1 MAACQ
6 DRSAFLQTALPGWCR
21 ALRARDEI
29 VLVDWG
35 TSAPDHVPVA
45 TVVAALKDLPE
56 MKERPCPIS
65 VVVVPDAETWVL
77 SRAYNLAAR
86 FARGEWVLKLDCD
99 TMLTDRFLD
108 GLVLPKGE
116 VRMKEK
122 GRLPARA
129 DEDRFFYRY
138 FWEHAKTENE
148 QHLNGVFLSRAE
160 DFRRVNGYDERIN
173 TYGWDD
179 SDLYARLERE
189 GAGTDL
195 GLKPVE
201 IRPGAVSHIQ
211 HGDALRGANQHLV
224 MGPSLETQVNS
235 QATAALPSW
244 TKVGTVQ
251 ETEYEYNLHSKDGQL
266 VSAHI
271 LRTPQAL
278 LDHVSRQEQISIIDE
293 ATNRLLHDTYGFPWS
308 VLSEINRSR
317 GELVR
322 SLASLGRSTHWQSG
336 NGFIFAEVG
345 GTVPERVAGMASA
358 IGLAMK
364 YERPLFLAWSSG
376 TREEPTPRITDFFD
390 VDNSGVVDD
399 AFDGVGEIGSRK
411 GARVYQV
418 GRWKC
423 RALVDICAQTDSAFK
438 MMSEFRSGGHEDEM
452 AAAQAVLDV
461 LHGKTPGKRNILLR
475 LEGTFPVQKVEEC
488 ARALASLTPSRALS
502 DHMAKLGDVS
512 EHLGVYIGPGVRLKG
527 VEAMVR
533 RLNAHNGAESKYYV
547 TGAEKSIVA
556 QARPMLKFAQHA
568 AESATSTEP
577 QGPTE
582 EIRDTIRDIAELY
595 QLSHCKSM
603 VNDGRPPAAVFQ
615 VMHLLKR
622 KAVRFS

>member
-1 MAACQ
+1 MV
-6 DRSAFLQTALPGWCR
+6 T
-21 ALRARDEI
+21 E
-29 VLVDWG
+29 
-35 TSAPDHVPVA
+35 
-45 TVVAALKDLPE
+45 
-56 MKERPCPIS
+56 
-65 VVVVPDAETWVL
+65 
-77 SRAYNLAAR
+77 
-86 FARGEWVLKLDCD
+86 
-99 TMLTDRFLD
+99 RFLD

-116 VRMKEK
+116 VRMKER

-148 QHLNGVFLSRAE
+148 QHLNGVFLARAE
-160 DFRRVNGYDERIN
+160 DFRRINGYDERIN

-179 SDLYARLERE
+179 SDLYARLGSE

-195 GLKPVE
+195 GLRPVE
-201 IRPGAVSHIQ
+201 IRPGAVSHMQ

-244 TKVGTVQ
+244 TKVGTLQ
-251 ETEYEYNLHSKDGQL
+251 ETEFEYNLHSKDGQL

-271 LRTPQAL
+271 IRTPRAL
-278 LDHVSRQEQISIIDE
+278 LDLVSRQEQISIIDE
-293 ATNRLLHDTYGFPWS
+293 ATNRLLHDIYGFPWS

-345 GTVPERVAGMASA
+345 GTVPERLAGMASA

-390 VDNSGVVDD
+390 VDNSGAVDD
-399 AFDGVGEIGSRK
+399 AFDAATGVRPSK

-423 RALVDICAQTDSAFK
+423 RALVDICAQTDTAFK
-438 MMSEFRSGGHEDEM
+438 MMSEFRSGGHDDEM
-452 AAAQAVLDV
+452 VAAQAVLDV

-475 LEGTFPVQKVEEC
+475 LEGTFPLQKTEER
-488 ARALASLTPSRALS
+488 ARALASLTPSRALT
-502 DHMAKLGDVS
+502 DHMTKLGDTS
-512 EHLGVYIGPGVRLKG
+512 DHLGVYIGSGVRLKG

-533 RLNAHNGAESKYYV
+533 RLNSHNGAASKYFV
-547 TGAEKSIVA
+547 TGAKKAIVE
-556 QARPMLKFAQHA
+556 QARPMLRY
-568 AESATSTEP
+568 AENMVASATGDEP
-577 QGPTE
+577 QGSTE

-595 QLSHCKSM
+595 GLSHCKSM
-603 VNDGRPPAAVFQ
+603 VNDGRPPVAVSE

-622 KAVRFS
+622 RSLKFL

>member
-1 MAACQ
+1 MKQ
-6 DRSAFLQTALPGWCR
+6 LP
-21 ALRARDEI
+21 
-29 VLVDWG
+29 
-35 TSAPDHVPVA
+35 H
-45 TVVAALKDLPE
+45 LKDHA
-56 MKERPCPIS
+56 CPIT
-65 VVVVPDAETWVL
+65 VIAVPDAEAWVL

-86 FARGEWVLKLDCD
+86 FARGEWLLKLDCD
-99 TMLTDRFLD
+99 TMITERFLD
-108 GLVLPKGE
+108 GLVLPNGE
-116 VRMKEK
+116 VRSKE
-122 GRLPARA
+122 GSRLPARA

-148 QHLNGVFLSRAE
+148 QHLNGVFLARAE
-160 DFRRVNGYDERIN
+160 DFRRINGYDERIT

-179 SDLYARLERE
+179 SDLYKRLEAE
-189 GAGTDL
+189 GAGTGL
-195 GLKPVE
+195 GLKSVE
-201 IRPGAVSHIQ
+201 IRPGSVSHIQ

-244 TKVGTVQ
+244 TKIGTLQ
-251 ETEYEYNLHSKDGQL
+251 ETEYDYDLLTRDGQF

-271 LRTPQAL
+271 TRTPRAL
-278 LDHVSRQEQISIIDE
+278 LDHLSRQEQIAIIDE
-293 ATNRLLHDTYGFPWS
+293 ATNRLLHDIYGFPWS

-345 GTVPERVAGMASA
+345 GTVPERLEGMASA
-358 IGLAMK
+358 IGMAMK

-399 AFDGVGEIGSRK
+399 SDGPPGALTGK

-423 RALVDICAQTDSAFK
+423 RALVDICAQSDSAFK
-438 MMSEFRSGGHEDEM
+438 MMSEFRSGGHDDEA

-475 LEGTFPVQKVEEC
+475 LEGTFPLLKVEER

-502 DHMAKLGDVS
+502 DHIAKLGDLS
-512 EHLGVYIGPGVRLKG
+512 QHLGVYIGPGVRLKG

-533 RLNAHNGAESKYYV
+533 RLNSHNGANSKYFV
-547 TGAEKSIVA
+547 SGSDKGIVD
-556 QARPMLKFAQHA
+556 QARPLLRFSEHMPASVIK
-568 AESATSTEP
+568 AEP
-577 QGPTE
+577 PGPTQ

-595 QLSHCKSM
+595 GLSHCKSM
-603 VNDGRPPAAVFQ
+603 VNDGRPPMAVSE
-615 VMHLLKR
+615 VMSLLR
-622 KAVRFS
+622 RQAQ